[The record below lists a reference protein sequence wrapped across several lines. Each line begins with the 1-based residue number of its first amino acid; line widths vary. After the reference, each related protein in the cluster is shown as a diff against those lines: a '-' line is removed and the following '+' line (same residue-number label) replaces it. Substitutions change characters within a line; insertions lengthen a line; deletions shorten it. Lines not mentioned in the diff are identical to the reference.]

1 MEFFQKLSRRLAWSG
16 TLPFI
21 IALVL
26 SIKERL
32 FFGFSGEQIFIF
44 YSILICCFM
53 AGSLWGQ
60 AVYNT
65 SVDTAVA
72 NKKAI
77 KKVLC
82 SNMVVLVIFAALL
95 AQLTDQ
101 QMLILL
107 ANCYLVTLFIELTST
122 EPGAQHRLKLYL
134 TMRSMVTLTVF
145 IMHCFLLA
153 SLKSSGSI

>member
-1 MEFFQKLSRRLAWSG
+1 MEFFPKLSRRLAWSG
-16 TLPFI
+16 TVPFI

-26 SIKERL
+26 SIKEQL

-60 AVYNT
+60 AVYST
-65 SVDTAVA
+65 SVDTAIA

-77 KKVLC
+77 KKVLF
-82 SNMVVLVIFAALL
+82 SNVVVLVIFAGLL
-95 AQLTDQ
+95 AQLTDR

-107 ANCYLVTLFIELTST
+107 ASCYLVTLFIEITSP
-122 EPGAQHRLKLYL
+122 EPSVQHRLKLYL

-145 IMHCFLLA
+145 IMHCFLFA
-153 SLKSSGSI
+153 SLKSSG